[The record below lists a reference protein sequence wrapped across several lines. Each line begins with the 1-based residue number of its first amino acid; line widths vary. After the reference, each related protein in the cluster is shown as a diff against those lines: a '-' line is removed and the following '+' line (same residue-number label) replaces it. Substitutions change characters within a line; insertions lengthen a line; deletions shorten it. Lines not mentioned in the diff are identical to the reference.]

1 MRDATKLIVLRQEHN
16 SQLATKARHRL
27 LTNFRQQGEEHK
39 QELER
44 LERKLLTI
52 SEYKSMAQKTER
64 RPKKNS
70 FYQLI

>member
-16 SQLATKARHRL
+16 SQVATKARARL
-27 LTNFRQQGEEHK
+27 LTNFRKQGDEHK

-52 SEYKSMAQKTER
+52 STTKFE
-64 RPKKNS
+64 
-70 FYQLI
+70 